1 MSHWAMTYIM
11 ESPQCLFIFIKK
23 KKNPL
28 QFILMVLF
36 LYFGPNWVWGVTLF
50 TIEKAYTV
58 ILEWFESL
66 KEFF

>member
-1 MSHWAMTYIM
+1 M

-28 QFILMVLF
+28 QFILMALF
-36 LYFGPNWVWGVTLF
+36 HTLDPIGFGVWLTLF

-58 ILEWFESL
+58 VLEWFKSL
-66 KEFF
+66 KEFFQGIC